1 VDRAAF
7 ALAPTCF
14 FAGVSMSDDF
24 RLSLARSAGMYI
36 AAFLLL
42 HYQTDVL
49 AFPTEA
55 FRQDLKLFD
64 GITDSGT
71 IWQSLA
77 VQVLFEIITDTVC
90 MIFEARR
97 GLNPVAVW
105 RRLPKA
111 QLCAGFMLMSVHGY
125 IGGVWRTSVG
135 DNMDACT
142 NKDMCYC
149 VNNGLRPLGIR
160 EAYCLLLYPNS
171 SGAPGAATR
180 P

>member
-1 VDRAAF
+1 M
-7 ALAPTCF
+7 LIT
-14 FAGVSMSDDF
+14 
-24 RLSLARSAGMYI
+24 
-36 AAFLLL
+36 AFLLL
-42 HYQTDVL
+42 RYQTDVL
-49 AFPTEA
+49 AFPIQA

-64 GITDSGT
+64 GITERGP

-77 VQVLFEIITDTVC
+77 VQVFLEIITDTVC
-90 MIFEARR
+90 TFFEARR

-111 QLCAGFMLMSVHGY
+111 QLCAGFMLMSVYGY
-125 IGGVWRTSVG
+125 IGGGFRTMFG
-135 DNMDACT
+135 DKMGACM

-149 VNNGLRPLGIR
+149 VNNGLRPLGVR

-171 SGAPGAATR
+171 SGVPGAATG

>member
-1 VDRAAF
+1 
-7 ALAPTCF
+7 
-14 FAGVSMSDDF
+14 
-24 RLSLARSAGMYI
+24 MYI
-36 AAFLLL
+36 TAFLLL
-42 HYQTDVL
+42 RYQADML
-49 AFPTEA
+49 AFPIQA

-64 GITDSGT
+64 GITESGP

-77 VQVLFEIITDTVC
+77 VQVFFEIITDTVC
-90 MIFEARR
+90 TFFEARR

-111 QLCAGFMLMSVHGY
+111 QRCAGFMLMSVFGS
-125 IGGVWRTSVG
+125 IAGSWRTSYG

-149 VNNGLRPLGIR
+149 VKNGLRPQDVR
-160 EAYCLLLYPNS
+160 EAYCLLLYPDS
-171 SGAPGAATR
+171 SGAPGAAKG